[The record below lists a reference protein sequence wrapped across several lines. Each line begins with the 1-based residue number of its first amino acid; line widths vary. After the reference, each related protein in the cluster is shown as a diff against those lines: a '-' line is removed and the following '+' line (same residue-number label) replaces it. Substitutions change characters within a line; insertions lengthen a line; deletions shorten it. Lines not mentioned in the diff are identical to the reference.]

1 MLMLMQRLM
10 MLLVGLCL
18 LLGLAA
24 LLLLFILGS
33 SIFEPDI
40 NFVLWNLA
48 LLSRLLSGDK
58 VRVGVLA
65 VDVLQNG
72 DLLRGINHSR
82 PLVLIRKRIEIES
95 IKRRVK
101 VDVL

>member
-1 MLMLMQRLM
+1 M
-10 MLLVGLCL
+10 GLSL

-24 LLLLFILGS
+24 MLLLFLFGS
-33 SIFEPDI
+33 SVFEPDI

-65 VDVLQNG
+65 VDILQNG
-72 DLLRGINHSR
+72 DLLRGITHSR
-82 PLVLIRKRIEIES
+82 SLVLIRKRIEIES

-101 VDVL
+101 VNVY

>member
-1 MLMLMQRLM
+1 M
-10 MLLVGLCL
+10 
-18 LLGLAA
+18 LGLVA
-24 LLLLFILGS
+24 LLLLFLFS
-33 SIFEPDI
+33 SSVFEPDI

-48 LLSRLLSGDK
+48 LLSGLLSGDK

-72 DLLRGINHSR
+72 DLLRGITHSR
-82 PLVLIRKRIEIES
+82 SLVLIRKRIEIES